1 MVRTE
6 KQLVN
11 NNDILKKHPLY
22 TVYHKSLHDIS
33 LKDYLHD
40 NYFRSDIDAIDI
52 DKYEEDCSH
61 GNQDKTM
68 DALIGIA
75 DYSHNASV
83 NARLLLVELRMGY
96 DSISTL
102 RHSKLR
108 GKVKHTRAI
117 VRSTL
122 RVDED
127 NVFVFREDIVEQ
139 AKKWMFNIANEYSD
153 ACSWIA
159 VSPSELENLLPPVF
173 SIEYQPITNM
183 GQVVTE
189 INQKIIE
196 KDFDSLISIIGY
208 WHTEAEEYKRRY
220 QLKEEMHIK
229 SNLSKAWKNVN
240 KVIGDLDSTQ
250 KAYKDL
256 IEEEYAYLLV
266 KRC

>member
-1 MVRTE
+1 MVRIE

-11 NNDILKKHPLY
+11 NNDILKEHPLY
-22 TVYHKSLHDIS
+22 TAYHKSLHDIS
-33 LKDYLHD
+33 LKDYPHD

-75 DYSHNASV
+75 DYSHNAIV
-83 NARLLLVELRMGY
+83 NARLLLVELRMDY
-96 DSISTL
+96 DSTSTL

-108 GKVKHTRAI
+108 GKVIHTRAI
-117 VRSTL
+117 VRSTIRL
-122 RVDED
+122 DED

-139 AKKWMFNIANEYSD
+139 AKKWMFNTANEYSD
-153 ACSWIA
+153 AGSWIA
-159 VSPSELENLLPPVF
+159 VSPSELENLLPPAS

-183 GQVVTE
+183 EQVVTE
-189 INQKIIE
+189 INQKILE

-208 WHTEAEEYKRRY
+208 WHTVAEGYKRRY

-229 SNLSKAWKNVN
+229 SNLSKVWENVN
-240 KVIGDLDSTQ
+240 KVVGALDSTQ
-250 KAYKDL
+250 QAYKDV
-256 IEEEYAYLLV
+256 IEEEYAYLLL
-266 KRC
+266 K